1 MRYFMDVGVL
11 ADLENQGQW
20 EAARALLY
28 KMWVNDK
35 MNSEKL
41 IRLLS
46 ECWHILLE
54 LERNE
59 IIDPDISYSAV
70 QGVLIEIVE
79 FGMENLM
86 NDSRFLCVAGY
97 MISLFPYYFYISD
110 GNTENDN
117 QYTAW
122 EQKGIDMLRRS
133 AEINPSDSVARV
145 LSLGSINSSDKSL
158 YEKAKKAVE
167 VEINYLF
174 PGDTAIELYFK
185 NILNMHLSRF
195 E

>member
-1 MRYFMDVGVL
+1 
-11 ADLENQGQW
+11 
-20 EAARALLY
+20 
-28 KMWVNDK
+28 
-35 MNSEKL
+35 
-41 IRLLS
+41 
-46 ECWHILLE
+46 
-54 LERNE
+54 
-59 IIDPDISYSAV
+59 
-70 QGVLIEIVE
+70 
-79 FGMENLM
+79 
-86 NDSRFLCVAGY
+86 
-97 MISLFPYYFYISD
+97 
-110 GNTENDN
+110 
-117 QYTAW
+117 
-122 EQKGIDMLRRS
+122 MLRRS